1 MTKIRRH
8 LTPEKRPCDNL
19 KNALSSDQIFKTNHM
34 KSILAILITFM
45 SVGVFAQTK
54 PATKPAAAK
63 PATSGNCFKE
73 WYTLFKERGANPVAD
88 GTHDVIIT
96 LRSND
101 YSECFMGRV
110 EVAGGKLTSK
120 LQIQKMDGSYEEFD
134 RKVSASYQNAE
145 GVLKEE
151 LREVNNG
158 MSASLTLT
166 DGEII
171 RLFFYKS
178 LSEKP
183 KANKKAP
190 APAALVKN

>member
-1 MTKIRRH
+1 
-8 LTPEKRPCDNL
+8 
-19 KNALSSDQIFKTNHM
+19 M
-34 KSILAILITFM
+34 KSILAILITFV

-54 PATKPAAAK
+54 PAAK

-88 GTHDVIIT
+88 GTHEVIIT
-96 LRSND
+96 IRAND
-101 YSECFMGRV
+101 FSECFMGKID
-110 EVAGGKLTSK
+110 VAGGKLASK

-145 GVLKEE
+145 GALKEE

-158 MSASLTLT
+158 MSASLTLA

-178 LSEKP
+178 LAEKP

-190 APAALVKN
+190 TPAALVKN